1 MSIDVSG
8 NGATSNT
15 TLLLTNVTMT
25 GNVAMGIE
33 GGVQGPRV
41 PLACALG
48 GPRVV
53 LCIFLVGV
61 PFRVSTLQGTT
72 VGEVGCSLTSAV
84 TTRAPSPAQLSASLM
99 SLRLTMW
106 PAVRTTHGREEVLI

>member
-1 MSIDVSG
+1 MSLPAPWADGSGGGGGLSIDVSG

-53 LCIFLVGV
+53 LCIFLLVCLFV
-61 PFRVSTLQGTT
+61 
-72 VGEVGCSLTSAV
+72 
-84 TTRAPSPAQLSASLM
+84 
-99 SLRLTMW
+99 
-106 PAVRTTHGREEVLI
+106 